1 MEKNFAFSRMNYI
14 LLIVGLVV
22 VIIGFALM
30 AGPSTTEQAFEPD
43 IFSNRRIVVGPMV
56 CLFGFLFEV
65 FAILWRAPRH
75 KKEDTQ
81 PNSTLNT
88 QHS

>member
-14 LLIVGLVV
+14 LLIVGFII

-30 AGPSTTEQAFEPD
+30 TGPGTTEQAFEPD
-43 IFSNRRIVVGPMV
+43 IFSTRRIVVGPMV

-65 FAILWRAPRH
+65 FAILGRAPK
-75 KKEDTQ
+75 KKEE
-81 PNSTLNT
+81 
-88 QHS
+88 

>member
-14 LLIVGLVV
+14 LLIVGFVI

-30 AGPSTTEQAFEPD
+30 TGPSTTEQAFEPD
-43 IFSNRRIVVGPMV
+43 IFSTRRIVVGQMV

-65 FAILWRAPRH
+65 FAILWRKPHRKA
-75 KKEDTQ
+75 E
-81 PNSTLNT
+81 
-88 QHS
+88 

>member
-14 LLIVGLVV
+14 LLIVGFII

-30 AGPSTTEQAFEPD
+30 TGPGTTEQTFEPD
-43 IFSNRRIVVGPMV
+43 IFSTRRIVVGPIV

-65 FAILWRAPRH
+65 FAILWRAPK
-75 KKEDTQ
+75 KKEK
-81 PNSTLNT
+81 
-88 QHS
+88 